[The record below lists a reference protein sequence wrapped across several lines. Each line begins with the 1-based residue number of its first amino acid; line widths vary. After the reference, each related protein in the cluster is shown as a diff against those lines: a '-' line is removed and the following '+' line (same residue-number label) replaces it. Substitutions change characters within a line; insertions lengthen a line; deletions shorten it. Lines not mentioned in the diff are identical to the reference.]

1 MKEIRLDFTTPI
13 KKLEIS
19 PLWHPA
25 KGIFASK
32 YASVFKGRGLEF
44 AGFREY
50 DELTDDAKLIDWKAS
65 LRANKLLVRELVEE
79 RNLEIF
85 FLFDVSESMLF
96 SSIEKLKCEYA
107 AEFIAALSYGILS
120 AEDSVGLG
128 FFNDRLRTWI
138 SPGRGVQH
146 YAIIKLL
153 LKNTANYGGK
163 YDLSKALRDI
173 LALPRMKMVS
183 VLFVVSDFIGANDT
197 LYDLVSKMV
206 NRFKGVFCIMVR
218 DPLDSYLPKGIGYIY
233 LADPN
238 SGELVLV
245 NADKIREKYNREAQ
259 KEEKMI
265 EENLKGEGAD
275 FMKLHTNKDFVTEFV
290 KFFKRKYR
298 VKVDISSYASILNI
312 FSDRHD

>member
-1 MKEIRLDFTTPI
+1 MRELRFDFTTPI

-163 YDLSKALRDI
+163 CDLSKALRDV

-183 VLFVVSDFIGANDT
+183 VLFVVSDFIGAKGLWKRYLRIACNKFDT
-197 LYDLVSKMV
+197 IVV
-206 NRFKGVFCIMVR
+206 CIR
-218 DPLDSYLPKGIGYIY
+218 DPVDMELPSVPPGGEVVFEDALSGKR
-233 LADPN
+233 LAVDP
-238 SGELVLV
+238 GLVGRAYKEE
-245 NADKIREKYNREAQ
+245 NERFIRELESFVKENRGDFLL
-259 KEEKMI
+259 
-265 EENLKGEGAD
+265 LKTDE
-275 FMKLHTNKDFVTEFV
+275 DFVKPVLDLFS
-290 KFFKRKYR
+290 KRAAR
-298 VKVDISSYASILNI
+298 FI
-312 FSDRHD
+312 